1 MPRNVIRGGI
11 PLAAPTINIILVN
24 GKDTNATI
32 NTGSTGNDVVVSG
45 SNLLGSSLSLSSPGF
60 TFSSIANSFNTS
72 TLAAWTFSASGSA
85 SSPPQSLNV
94 TLCNGGDCSSGL
106 VPIADGL

>member
-1 MPRNVIRGGI
+1 
-11 PLAAPTINIILVN
+11 LAAPNIDVILVN
-24 GKDTNATI
+24 GTDTNATI
-32 NTGSTGNDVVVSG
+32 NTASSNDIVVSG

-106 VPIADGL
+106 VPIADPL